1 MTKVDLL
8 RRLGFKESFAIV
20 VGSIIGTGIFL
31 KTAVMAQD
39 AGSPL
44 YVLLALLTA
53 GALSFIGALIY
64 AELGCLFP
72 AAGGEY
78 VFLREAYGL
87 SLWMDEVLDCLARF
101 NRRIRDRRRDVSR
114 WRSADDEPTA

>member
-1 MTKVDLL
+1 MGRRIFPGVLGGGDRGSMTSVDLL

-20 VGSIIGTGIFL
+20 VGSVIGTGIFL
-31 KTAVMAQD
+31 KTAAMAQD

-53 GALSFIGALIY
+53 GGLSFMGALIY

-78 VFLREAYGL
+78 VF
-87 SLWMDEVLDCLARF
+87 CAR
-101 NRRIRDRRRDVSR
+101 
-114 WRSADDEPTA
+114 PTARSPDFSMA